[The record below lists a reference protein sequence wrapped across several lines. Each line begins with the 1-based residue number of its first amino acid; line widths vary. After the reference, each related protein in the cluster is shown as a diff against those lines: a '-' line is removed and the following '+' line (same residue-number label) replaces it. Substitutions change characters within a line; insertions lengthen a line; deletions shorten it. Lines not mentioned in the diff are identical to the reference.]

1 MKQAARVPIPSTN
14 VVPGRR
20 EPPLRPP
27 ACHSSLG
34 RSKMALRNRK
44 LGESNVSSPFS
55 GLLDILGS
63 GKARFRAPHFE
74 QTLAILSPSGWYT
87 LSYSEV
93 GLSQQSPGRASQSQP
108 HRLRVLHSAG
118 EMPWA
123 VDLFRILP
131 KILFQY
137 QDAHG
142 CSSQGLFF
150 DSSHYWVPLGFQET
164 CNVSCDQAGG
174 QAGWWIKACPL
185 CFRIVEVH
193 GFRP

>member
-1 MKQAARVPIPSTN
+1 
-14 VVPGRR
+14 
-20 EPPLRPP
+20 
-27 ACHSSLG
+27 
-34 RSKMALRNRK
+34 MALRNPIWK
-44 LGESNVSSPFS
+44 LSESNVSSPS
-55 GLLDILGS
+55 GLLDILGV
-63 GKARFRAPHFE
+63 GKQGFGPLILKKHWR
-74 QTLAILSPSGWYT
+74 LILSPSVGWYT
-87 LSYSEV
+87 LSYSEL
-93 GLSQQSPGRASQSQP
+93 GLSQHMVHLLCFMKGHRGNMMQPQSPGRASQSQP
-108 HRLRVLHSAG
+108 HRLWVLHSAG